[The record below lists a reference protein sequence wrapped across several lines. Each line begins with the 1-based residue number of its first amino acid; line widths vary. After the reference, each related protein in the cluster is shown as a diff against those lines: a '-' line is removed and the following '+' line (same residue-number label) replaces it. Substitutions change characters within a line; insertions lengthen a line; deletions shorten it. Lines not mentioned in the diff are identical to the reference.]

1 MGWSSRLGPWSTDPG
16 PYFVYVLGGLGS
28 QTPKLLKTL
37 IYLNLNWELQ
47 KDGRVQIKTN
57 PSIGIFWVLFRTVH
71 YKQFFIVFAV
81 VIDAGSRY
89 EVDYPSGLSHLLEK
103 LAFQVPYPIIMQFC
117 QFL

>member
-1 MGWSSRLGPWSTDPG
+1 MREFKLNKKISTGILG
-16 PYFVYVLGGLGS
+16 V
-28 QTPKLLKTL
+28 
-37 IYLNLNWELQ
+37 I
-47 KDGRVQIKTN
+47 
-57 PSIGIFWVLFRTVH
+57 FRTAC

-89 EVDYPSGLSHLLEK
+89 EIDYPSGLSHLLEK